1 MSHEPP
7 PPEPTP
13 KPREPKVIPIEQL
26 LEGARARS
34 GRTDGHPLAAAP
46 ESPDPFAPD
55 DENEDDEEQHA
66 ETVQPGLWDRIGDV
80 HPGFTYALT
89 LTILLGF
96 ALQLVTAT
104 VPAARAIAGG
114 SLVGPFVTAGASARG
129 PFLAGEW
136 WRVLSAV
143 FLHANVLHVGSNLL
157 ALVILGGV
165 AERAFGHGRF
175 LVLFTLAAAAGSFAG
190 FWRQGIAPT
199 LGSIGASGAVYGV
212 GAAVV
217 VAAFRMRGLLP
228 AWRVRALVGA
238 TLPLL
243 LASLAGGFQKPGTD
257 NAAHVGGVVAG
268 ALLALVLPFHPKLTG
283 RIEPP
288 SSRFL
293 WGVAGLVA
301 FALTIASGAT
311 AAWVAF
317 GGR

>member
-7 PPEPTP
+7 PVPTP
-13 KPREPKVIPIEQL
+13 TPTVPKVIPIERL
-26 LEGARARS
+26 LEEARAR
-34 GRTDGHPLAAAP
+34 GRTDGHSLAPPP
-46 ESPDPFAPD
+46 EGPEPPFDPD
-55 DENEDDEEQHA
+55 DEPEDDPGPELA
-66 ETVQPGLWDRIGDV
+66 PAGLWERIGEL

-89 LTILLGF
+89 LAILVGF
-96 ALQLVTAT
+96 ALQLVSST
-104 VPAARAIAGG
+104 VPASKALAGG
-114 SLVGPFVTAGASARG
+114 SLIGPFVTAGASTRA

-136 WRVLSAV
+136 WRVLSPV
-143 FLHANVLHVGSNLL
+143 FLHANLLHVGSNLI
-157 ALVILGGV
+157 AFVILGGV

-190 FWRQGIAPT
+190 LWRQEFVAT

-228 AWRVRALVGA
+228 SWRVRALVGA

-257 NAAHVGGVVAG
+257 NAAHIGGVVAG

-293 WGVAGLVA
+293 WGMAGLLA
-301 FALTIASGAT
+301 FALTIASGVV
-311 AAWVAF
+311 AAVRAF
-317 GGR
+317 

>member
-1 MSHEPP
+1 MTHD

-13 KPREPKVIPIEQL
+13 SSNPPPADPPGPPKVISIEQL
-26 LEGARARS
+26 LEEAARR
-34 GRTDGHPLAAAP
+34 GRTDGHALR
-46 ESPDPFAPD
+46 
-55 DENEDDEEQHA
+55 NEDDDDDGGDASSEA
-66 ETVQPGLWDRIGDV
+66 PAPGIWERIGDV

-89 LTILLGF
+89 LAILLGF
-96 ALQLVTAT
+96 ATQLVTAT
-104 VPAARAIAGG
+104 VPASKALAGG
-114 SLVGPFVTAGASARG
+114 SLVGPLVSAGASLRSA
-129 PFLAGEW
+129 FFAGEW
-136 WRVLSAV
+136 WRALSSV
-143 FLHANVLHVGSNLL
+143 FLHANVLHVGSNLI
-157 ALVILGGV
+157 AFVILGGV
-165 AERAFGHGRF
+165 AERTFGHGRF
-175 LVLFTLAAAAGSFAG
+175 LVLFTLAALVGSFAS
-190 FWRQGIAPT
+190 FAQQARVET

-243 LASLAGGFQKPGTD
+243 LASLAGGFSKPGTD

-268 ALLALVLPFHPKLTG
+268 VMLALVLPFHPKLTG
-283 RIEPP
+283 RIESP

-301 FALTIASGAT
+301 FAATIASGVT

-317 GGR
+317 GAGR